1 MARFD
6 WDPAKAAANRIKH
19 GVSFEEA
26 RTVFTDETGIDR
38 YDPDHSAREHR
49 FLVLAWSSWGR
60 LLVVAYA
67 WAGPGRAI
75 RIISARPA
83 TSRERALYARR
94 GRP

>member
-1 MARFD
+1 MARFE
-6 WDPAKAAANRIKH
+6 WDPAKAEANRIKH
-19 GVSFEEA
+19 GVGFEEA

-38 YDPDHSAREHR
+38 HDPDRSQREHR
-49 FLVLAWSSWGR
+49 FLVLGWSAEGR

-67 WAGPGRAI
+67 WAGLGRAI